1 MKVKQLSD
9 ILPLMTNHKVGMKRV
24 LVSKEETESDITQ
37 IAVTVLWAGEET
49 DRHCHPSME
58 EFFLFRSGKLELTA
72 GDETRICGKGDF
84 VMVGCGE
91 MHQLKAIEDT
101 ELLTIGCAI
110 KNGNE

>member
-9 ILPLMTNHKVGMKRV
+9 ILPLMTNHKVGLKRV

-37 IAVTVLWAGEET
+37 IAVTVLRAGEET
-49 DRHCHPSME
+49 DRHRHSSME
-58 EFFLFRSGKLELTA
+58 EFFFFHSGKLKLTV
-72 GDETRICGKGDF
+72 GDETRICGQGDF